1 MRKVC
6 IFWMVLLLAV
16 VNTACA
22 QDVKTVVD
30 SVKSNVKDSSMKEA
44 VSNIADAFKAKKAEA
59 EEMIGTWHYVEPA
72 VYATKGNL
80 LYKLAGNSVANQ
92 LEKVLNEYVKKC
104 DITPENCIFTFNSD
118 GTFDRD
124 VVGRKAHGVWMVG
137 GPRLLLGINKV
148 LTADVMTHHD
158 GDKLMFL
165 IDIDKLMNILNLLG
179 AMKDNKTNKTLIK
192 LTKAIPTLQ
201 AGFSFQKVKGEN

>member
-1 MRKVC
+1 MRKVFFPLV
-6 IFWMVLLLAV
+6 ILLLAV
-16 VNTACA
+16 ANTACA
-22 QDVKTVVD
+22 QDVKTVAD
-30 SVKSNVKDSSMKEA
+30 SIKSNMKDTSVKEA
-44 VSNIADAFKAKKAEA
+44 VTNIADAFKAKKAEA
-59 EEMIGTWHYVEPA
+59 EGMIGTWHYVEPA

-92 LEKVLNEYVKKC
+92 LEKLLNEYVEKC
-104 DITPENCIFTFNSD
+104 EITPENCTFTFNSN

-124 VVGRKAHGVWMVG
+124 VVGHKAHGVWMVG
-137 GPRLLLGINKV
+137 GPRLLLGINKI

-165 IDIDKLMNILNLLG
+165 IDVDKLLNILKLLG
-179 AMKDNKTNKTLIK
+179 AMKDTKTNKTLIK

-201 AGFSFQKVKGEN
+201 AGFSFQKVTNK

>member
-1 MRKVC
+1 MRKVFFPLV
-6 IFWMVLLLAV
+6 ILLLAV
-16 VNTACA
+16 ANTACA
-22 QDVKTVVD
+22 QDVKTVAD
-30 SVKSNVKDSSMKEA
+30 SIKSNMKDTSVKEA
-44 VSNIADAFKAKKAEA
+44 VTNIADAFKAKKAEA

-92 LEKVLNEYVKKC
+92 LEKLLNEYIEKC
-104 DITPENCIFTFNSD
+104 EITPENCTFTFNSN

-124 VVGRKAHGVWMVG
+124 VVGHKAHGVWMVG
-137 GPRLLLGINKV
+137 GPRLLLGINKI

-165 IDIDKLMNILNLLG
+165 IDVDKLLNILKLLG
-179 AMKDNKTNKTLIK
+179 AMKDTKTNKTLIK

-201 AGFSFQKVKGEN
+201 AGFSFQKVTNK